1 MLSTVK
7 SAALIG
13 IEAIDITVEVD
24 ATPGLPVEIIVGL
37 PDAVVKESK
46 NRIKSAIKNSG
57 FNYPAKVYTINLA
70 PADIKKEGPLLDLPI
85 ATGILQSTG
94 QISEPRESTLVVG
107 ELSLNGE
114 IKSIRGILSICHM
127 AAKKGLSR
135 IILPADN
142 INEASLIDDIILIPI
157 RHLSDLTI
165 ILDDQYTPPQVER
178 RVFSMG
184 GTFLDFMDVKGQLGA
199 KRALE
204 IAAAGRHNIL
214 FLGPPGT
221 GKTMLLKRLP
231 YVLPDLSK
239 DEAIETY
246 KITSITNKVSGRT
259 PTLTR
264 PFRSPHHSI
273 SYAGMAGGGTCPQP
287 GELSLAHNGILFLD
301 ELPEFSRNVID
312 VLRQPLEERKI
323 QISRANFNIEYPAN
337 FMLAAAMNS
346 CPCGYYNDAFIHCQC
361 PSQMV
366 RKYWKKISGP
376 ILDRIDLII
385 EIPRLKTTEFFEST
399 SSEQQKY
406 ATAAMK
412 SRVLAAT
419 DRQHSRFSSPISN
432 AEMTPKMVQTLCKIT
447 PDIQEFLKNIIDRGL
462 LTGRSYDKLLKVSR
476 TIADLEQKDDIT
488 LNHIAEAVQ
497 YRKPE
502 KLIAP
507 T

>member
-1 MLSTVK
+1 MLSKVK
-7 SAALIG
+7 SDALIG

-142 INEASLIDDIILIPI
+142 INEASLIDDITLIPI

-246 KITSITNKVSGRT
+246 KITSITNKVSGRN

-312 VLRQPLEERKI
+312 VLRQP
-323 QISRANFNIEYPAN
+323 
-337 FMLAAAMNS
+337 
-346 CPCGYYNDAFIHCQC
+346 
-361 PSQMV
+361 
-366 RKYWKKISGP
+366 
-376 ILDRIDLII
+376 
-385 EIPRLKTTEFFEST
+385 
-399 SSEQQKY
+399 
-406 ATAAMK
+406 
-412 SRVLAAT
+412 
-419 DRQHSRFSSPISN
+419 
-432 AEMTPKMVQTLCKIT
+432 
-447 PDIQEFLKNIIDRGL
+447 
-462 LTGRSYDKLLKVSR
+462 
-476 TIADLEQKDDIT
+476 
-488 LNHIAEAVQ
+488 
-497 YRKPE
+497 
-502 KLIAP
+502 
-507 T
+507 